1 MTDDPGSAGPGE
13 VPEPSFGELM
23 NSFSLDSGRPRRR
36 RKGRAEPEGP
46 AEPTS
51 APNGDRSAGEQ
62 RPPPAPAV
70 LDADSGDPAALVRPY
85 AWTGGRTRSSLEL
98 RLETLVSS
106 SDTALQRRQ
115 ELGLEHR
122 AVAGLCRHP
131 HSVAEVAAKLAVP
144 LGVARVLLS
153 DMAEQE
159 LLVVHETGGGHDVP
173 DGDEQ
178 AAHYSVME
186 RVLSGLRR
194 L

>member
-1 MTDDPGSAGPGE
+1 MTDDPDGAGAVE
-13 VPEPSFGELM
+13 EPEPSFGDLM
-23 NSFSLDSGRPRRR
+23 NSFSLDSGRSRRR
-36 RKGRAEPEGP
+36 ERGRAENDSPAEAPAPPSGHRATEDAPPGP
-46 AEPTS
+46 ATF
-51 APNGDRSAGEQ
+51 
-62 RPPPAPAV
+62 
-70 LDADSGDPAALVRPY
+70 DADSGDPAALVRPY
-85 AWTGGRTRSSLEL
+85 TWTGGRTRSSLDL

-106 SDTALQRRQ
+106 SEGALARRH
-115 ELGLEHR
+115 ELGPEHR

-153 DMAEQE
+153 DMAEQD
-159 LLVVHETGGGHDVP
+159 LVMVHDTGGGHGVQDS
-173 DGDEQ
+173 DEQ